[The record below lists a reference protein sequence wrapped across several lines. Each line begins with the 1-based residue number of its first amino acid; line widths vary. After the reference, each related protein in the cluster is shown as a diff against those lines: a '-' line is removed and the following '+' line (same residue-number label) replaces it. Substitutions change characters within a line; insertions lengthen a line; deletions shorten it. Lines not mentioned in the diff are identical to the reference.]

1 MQSKFFI
8 IFLLAT
14 VLLSACEDKTATDMG
29 AVLQTEADKI
39 TLGTET
45 FNLETDNEI
54 ISSMVSRPDS
64 FLLGTYIDKHFGT
77 TNADFFMQVESPLN
91 FPYPAGAVPDSAELV
106 LQYFSWF
113 GYKYSPMEVSV
124 YLMDQNKTFDFN
136 STYYSD
142 IKVEDYTSKSNLIGR
157 KSFTAKDALFLKTDS
172 TAIKMKLSDDFVNN
186 KFNAVLTDT
195 IPNLNSFLK
204 FFPGLYVT
212 SNFGSAS
219 MLHISTAVL
228 RYHFHYYFQ
237 ENGKSVKANAYI
249 NYPANSWVRQVNRV
263 NHPDAAII
271 SQKLDETDT
280 VNFISSPAHIYTSI
294 NLPIARI
301 KDKINNVH
309 NKKLNINS
317 AQLRLD
323 ITQLEEMS
331 DAQRVPE
338 YLLILRDTATDSYKE
353 FFQKRKLPN
362 STTSV
367 LAQYARGKDK
377 ITGETAFYYT
387 FDMAMLIKNELNN
400 NSNANVKYIVVPVAV
415 KKNSSG
421 SIIEVKEQNLM
432 RSVSICS
439 GNNSKRP
446 MKLDLIYSLF

>member
-142 IKVEDYTSKSNLIGR
+142 LKVEDYTSKSNLIGR

-237 ENGKSVKANAYI
+237 ENGKKANAYI